1 MKSLFL
7 CTLILFICASCEQPP
22 VDEVANTEM
31 TIDPLSCQDG
41 GTYCDM
47 TWQIEKSI
55 KNFPQ
60 NIEIVINDSTVF
72 NECNRD
78 SDVTVLRGERLVNI
92 TINNFIRL
100 NGLQT
105 FKFLM
110 NDLKDCN
117 ESKSEFY
124 KSLYQTYELRNIDG
138 ELIVDIKL

>member
-1 MKSLFL
+1 
-7 CTLILFICASCEQPP
+7 
-22 VDEVANTEM
+22 
-31 TIDPLSCQDG
+31 
-41 GTYCDM
+41 M

-60 NIEIVINDSTVF
+60 NIEIVINDSSVF
-72 NECNRD
+72 NECSRD
-78 SDVTVLRGERLVNI
+78 ADVTVLRGERLVNI
-92 TINNFIRL
+92 TMNNFIRV

-105 FKFLM
+105 FKFQM